1 MGASDIW
8 EFLQHAGAGFRC
20 RLGNSSFPDERAPH
34 SGRAQGVLAAV
45 RRVSL

>member
-8 EFLQHAGAGFRC
+8 EFLQHAGAGFRR
-20 RLGNSSFPDERAPH
+20 RLGHSTFPGERAPR